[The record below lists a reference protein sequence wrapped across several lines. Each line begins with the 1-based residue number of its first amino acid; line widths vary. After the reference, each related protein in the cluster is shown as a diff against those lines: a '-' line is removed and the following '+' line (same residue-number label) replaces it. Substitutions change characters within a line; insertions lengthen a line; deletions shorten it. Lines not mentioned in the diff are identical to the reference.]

1 MDTCDMTISELREM
15 ALKVALSNM
24 EAAKRIIEI
33 YKGTIATQA
42 AQIKMLK
49 EMLDMEKQISRLK
62 NG

>member
-15 ALKVALSNM
+15 ALKVAIGNM
-24 EAAKRIIEI
+24 ESAKKIIEI
-33 YKGTIATQA
+33 HKSTIATQA

-49 EMLDMEKQISRLK
+49 EMLDMEKQINRLK